1 MALLGEAHAD
11 VGYTHFNRAV
21 LHSMKG
27 EHDACIASAERALPI
42 LIPANGERQ
51 TVVVQAYGVL
61 GSALTAKGDPDRGL
75 GVLEKARAIQLSL
88 SGDRDRDA
96 ALVYSNLA
104 DAYRAKGDL
113 ARAAGHYR
121 KALAVDLSI

>member
-1 MALLGEAHAD
+1 M
-11 VGYTHFNRAV
+11 
-21 LHSMKG
+21 
-27 EHDACIASAERALPI
+27 
-42 LIPANGERQ
+42 
-51 TVVVQAYGVL
+51 
-61 GSALTAKGDPDRGL
+61 
-75 GVLEKARAIQLSL
+75 LEKARAIQLSL
-88 SGDRDRDA
+88 SGDRDCDA